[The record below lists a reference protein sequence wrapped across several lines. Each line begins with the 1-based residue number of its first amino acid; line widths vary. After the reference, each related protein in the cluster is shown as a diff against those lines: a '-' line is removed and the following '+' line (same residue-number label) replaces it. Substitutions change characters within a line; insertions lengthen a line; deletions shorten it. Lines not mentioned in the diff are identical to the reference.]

1 MEGLPK
7 LPGNDFANRL
17 RQKHHVPQSFKYV
30 NGYPIPVRPECGLG
44 GERLNEDSIQFCP
57 ESNAGGNNTV
67 LYDPILTYGRVR
79 HLPVKPYRPHFVL
92 YDQKTL
98 KFNAFFRQS
107 VPESA
112 TETFRIRYVHILY
125 FLEDDTMTVLE
136 PTIENCGYPQ
146 GRLVRRGKKL
156 KNADREEFYN
166 WKDLNIGI
174 DIEMHG
180 YVFHITDCDAYTK
193 EFLLSNGI
201 ELNEIELLPPDPAMN
216 ERSISQRQSFR
227 HHKMYPVPDDKL
239 RKYLEYQGKV
249 LHFDC
254 VLDERDREG
263 GELMTYKLFYYLE
276 DDTVSIKELKENQE
290 GRDYFPMLLRK
301 QKLPK
306 NWKENPV
313 SHPSI
318 FLEKSDAEVSEYYS
332 PKDLIVGTTI
342 FVYGRKFLLLDCD
355 GFTRCYYEKALKL
368 IQPDRV
374 RLDSTPKRA
383 PRLEVPSYLGLG
395 TPEDSIASYHS
406 LVPKS
411 PKKDVITYLVNV
423 NKFLRYGCVLD
434 TAHPED
440 KIRKFVLS
448 LSLADGTITIMESSI
463 DNSGIRGGRFLSP
476 RKVWLPGCNP
486 DEPEYYT
493 AKDFYIGAIVVV
505 FAHRFKI
512 VSADLYVY
520 RYMQAHPEI
529 FSSMAIDSVRNYL
542 LSEGHLKDD
551 LRQATEEELKKLEAV
566 TAQSDAANQD
576 EVQKRLAGF
585 EIGDPNA
592 PTSLPVASSPRGSP
606 IPHAANAQVPSTGDS
621 PGHPCP
627 HPIIP
632 DEELR
637 KAYHTNEPEE
647 LAIQAYRVP
656 EDPPF
661 APQGS
666 PTHGSKKGT
675 KTVRFQDDF

>member
-17 RQKHHVPQSFKYV
+17 RQKHHVPQSFKYI

-57 ESNAGGNNTV
+57 GDSSNDTV

-98 KFNAFFRQS
+98 NFRAFFRQA

-112 TETFRIRYVHILY
+112 TETFRIRYVNILY

-156 KNADREEFYN
+156 RNEDRGEFYT

-174 DIEMHG
+174 NVEMHG

-216 ERSISQRQSFR
+216 ERSIAQRQTFR
-227 HHKMYPVPDDKL
+227 HHKMYPEPDDKL

-263 GELMTYKLFYYLE
+263 GGEMMTYKLFYYLE

-306 NWKENPV
+306 NWKDNPV
-313 SHPSI
+313 SYPSI
-318 FLEKSDAEVSEYYS
+318 FLEKTDHEVSEYHS
-332 PKDLIVGTTI
+332 PKDLIVGTTL

-355 GFTRCYYEKALKL
+355 GFTRSYYEKALK
-368 IQPDRV
+368 IVQPDRV
-374 RLDSTPKRA
+374 TLATPEPRTPRLD
-383 PRLEVPSYLGLG
+383 VPLYLGLG
-395 TPEDSIASYHS
+395 TPEDSLASHHS

-411 PKKDVITYLVNV
+411 PKKDVVTYLVNV

-440 KIRKFVLS
+440 KIRRFVLS
-448 LSLADGTITIMESSI
+448 LSLADGTISIMESAI

-476 RKVWLPGCNP
+476 RKIWLPDCNP
-486 DEPEYYT
+486 NEPSYYT
-493 AKDFYIGAIVVV
+493 AKDLYIGATIVV
-505 FAHRFKI
+505 FAHRFRI

-520 RYMQAHPEI
+520 RYMQAHPEM
-529 FSSMAIDSVRNYL
+529 FAPNAIESVRDYL
-542 LSEGHLKDD
+542 LTEGHLRED
-551 LRQATEEELKKLEAV
+551 LRQATDTEYQKLAETAKPTDAGEAA
-566 TAQSDAANQD
+566 TD
-576 EVQKRLAGF
+576 EVKRRLTGF
-585 EIGDPNA
+585 EISEPSRPVSPLA
-592 PTSLPVASSPRGSP
+592 PERTESPRLPSP
-606 IPHAANAQVPSTGDS
+606 TMK
-621 PGHPCP
+621 HPCP

-632 DEELR
+632 DEEIR

-647 LAIQAYRVP
+647 LAIQANRPNDTPTQP
-656 EDPPF
+656 E
-661 APQGS
+661 S
-666 PTHGSKKGT
+666 PAHDAKGK
-675 KTVRFQDDF
+675 KTVRFLED

>member
-17 RQKHHVPQSFKYV
+17 RQKHHVPQSFKYI

-44 GERLNEDSIQFCP
+44 GERLHEDSIQFS
-57 ESNAGGNNTV
+57 EVSAGGNDTV
-67 LYDPILTYGRVR
+67 LYDPILTYGRVH

-98 KFNAFFRQS
+98 KFSAFFRQA
-107 VPESA
+107 VPESPH
-112 TETFRIRYVHILY
+112 ETFRIRYVNILY
-125 FLEDDTMTVLE
+125 FLEDDTLTVLE
-136 PTIENCGYPQ
+136 PAIENCGYPQ
-146 GRLVRRGKKL
+146 GRLVRRGRKL
-156 KNADREEFYN
+156 KNAERGEFYC

-174 DIEMHG
+174 DVEMHG

-306 NWKENPV
+306 NWKENPEKV
-313 SHPSI
+313 KLNLPPFSSVTSI
-318 FLEKSDAEVSEYYS
+318 DFLEK
-332 PKDLIVGTTI
+332 LTT
-342 FVYGRKFLLLDCD
+342 
-355 GFTRCYYEKALKL
+355 
-368 IQPDRV
+368 
-374 RLDSTPKRA
+374 
-383 PRLEVPSYLGLG
+383 
-395 TPEDSIASYHS
+395 
-406 LVPKS
+406 
-411 PKKDVITYLVNV
+411 
-423 NKFLRYGCVLD
+423 
-434 TAHPED
+434 
-440 KIRKFVLS
+440 
-448 LSLADGTITIMESSI
+448 LSLADGTISIMESSI

-476 RKVWLPGCNP
+476 RKIWLPGCDPNEP
-486 DEPEYYT
+486 DYYT
-493 AKDFYIGAIVVV
+493 AKDLYIGATIVV
-505 FAHRFKI
+505 FSHRFKI

-520 RYMQAHPEI
+520 RYMQAHPEM
-529 FSSMAIDSVRNYL
+529 FSSQTIESVRNYML
-542 LSEGHLKDD
+542 AEGHLKED
-551 LRQATEEELKKLEAV
+551 LQQATDEAYRKI
-566 TAQSDAANQD
+566 APEGPEGEPLD
-576 EVQKRLAGF
+576 EVQKRLSGFKVDDARAGMPPKLVCS
-585 EIGDPNA
+585 G
-592 PTSLPVASSPRGSP
+592 GSP
-606 IPHAANAQVPSTGDS
+606 MPQHEKPYVAGDQVE
-621 PGHPCP
+621 HPCP
-627 HPIIP
+627 HPTIP
-632 DEELR
+632 DEEIR

-647 LAIQAYRVP
+647 LAIQSYHVP
-656 EDPPF
+656 ENYPSSPSPPRSPLLD
-661 APQGS
+661 AQG
-666 PTHGSKKGT
+666 GGK
-675 KTVRFQDDF
+675 KTVRFQDDC

>member
-17 RQKHHVPQSFKYV
+17 RQKHHVPQSFKYI

-44 GERLNEDSIQFCP
+44 GERLHEDSIQFS
-57 ESNAGGNNTV
+57 EVSGGGNDTV

-98 KFNAFFRQS
+98 KFSAFFRQA
-107 VPESA
+107 VPESPH
-112 TETFRIRYVHILY
+112 ETFRIRYVNILY
-125 FLEDDTMTVLE
+125 FLEDDTLTVLE
-136 PTIENCGYPQ
+136 PAIENCGYPQ
-146 GRLVRRGKKL
+146 GRLVRRGRKL
-156 KNADREEFYN
+156 KNAELGEFYC

-174 DIEMHG
+174 DVEMHG

-318 FLEKSDAEVSEYYS
+318 FLEKTDHEVSEYYS
-332 PKDLIVGTTI
+332 PKDLIVGSTI

-355 GFTRCYYEKALKL
+355 GFTRCYFEKALKI

-374 RLDSTPKRA
+374 QLSASPKRS
-383 PRLEVPSYLGLG
+383 PRLKIPTYLGIG
-395 TPEDSIASYHS
+395 TPEDSLASHHS

-411 PKKDVITYLVNV
+411 PKKDVVTYLVNV

-440 KIRKFVLS
+440 QVRRFVLS
-448 LSLADGTITIMESSI
+448 LSLADGTIGIMESSI

-476 RKVWLPGCNP
+476 RKIWLPGCDPNEP
-486 DEPEYYT
+486 DYYT
-493 AKDFYIGAIVVV
+493 AKDLYIGATIVV
-505 FAHRFKI
+505 FSHRFKI

-520 RYMQAHPEI
+520 RYMQAHPEM
-529 FSSMAIDSVRNYL
+529 FSSQTIESVRNYML
-542 LSEGHLKDD
+542 AEGHLRED
-551 LRQATEEELKKLEAV
+551 LQQATDEAYRNM
-566 TAQSDAANQD
+566 APEGPEGEPMD
-576 EVQKRLAGF
+576 EVQKRLSGFKVDGGRAGTP
-585 EIGDPNA
+585 ELVCA
-592 PTSLPVASSPRGSP
+592 AGSP
-606 IPHAANAQVPSTGDS
+606 GPQYEKTHVCGGQAE
-621 PGHPCP
+621 HPCP
-627 HPIIP
+627 HPTIP
-632 DEELR
+632 DEEIR
-637 KAYHTNEPEE
+637 KAYHTNEPED
-647 LAIQAYRVP
+647 LAIQSYRVP
-656 EDPPF
+656 ENYPSSPSPPRS
-661 APQGS
+661 PMLEVQG
-666 PTHGSKKGT
+666 GGK
-675 KTVRFQDDF
+675 KTVRFQDDC

>member
-17 RQKHHVPQSFKYV
+17 RQKHHVPQSFKYI

-44 GERLNEDSIQFCP
+44 GERLHEDSIQFC
-57 ESNAGGNNTV
+57 STGNGNDTV

-79 HLPVKPYRPHFVL
+79 HLPVKPYQPHFVL
-92 YDQKTL
+92 FDQKTL
-98 KFNAFFRQS
+98 NFSAFFRQA

-112 TETFRIRYVHILY
+112 TETYRIRYVNILY

-146 GRLVRRGKKL
+146 GRLVRRGRKL
-156 KNADREEFYN
+156 KVPAERDEFYT

-174 DIEMHG
+174 NVEMHG

-227 HHKMYPVPDDKL
+227 HHKMYPATDDKL

-254 VLDERDREG
+254 VLDDRDREG

-318 FLEKSDAEVSEYYS
+318 FVEKTDHEVSEYYS
-332 PKDLIVGTTI
+332 PKDLTVGSTI

-355 GFTRCYYEKALKL
+355 GFTRSYYEKALK
-368 IQPDRV
+368 IVQPGRV
-374 RLDSTPKRA
+374 TLDAPAPRTPRLD
-383 PRLEVPSYLGLG
+383 VPQYLGLG
-395 TPEDSIASYHS
+395 TPEDSLASHHS

-411 PKKDVITYLVNV
+411 PKKDVVTYLVNV

-440 KIRKFVLS
+440 KVRRFVLS
-448 LSLADGTITIMESSI
+448 LSLADGTIQIMETTI
-463 DNSGIRGGRFLSP
+463 NNSGIRGGRFLSP
-476 RKVWLPGCNP
+476 RKVWLPGCDPN
-486 DEPEYYT
+486 EPSYYT
-493 AKDFYIGAIVVV
+493 AKDLYIGATIVV
-505 FAHRFKI
+505 FAHRFRI

-520 RYMQAHPEI
+520 RYMQAHPEMFAPI
-529 FSSMAIDSVRNYL
+529 AIDSVRSYL
-542 LSEGHLKDD
+542 LAEGHLNDD
-551 LRQATEEELKKLEAV
+551 LRNATDEEYRKLMAETSAEPPV
-566 TAQSDAANQD
+566 D
-576 EVQKRLAGF
+576 EVQQRLAGF
-585 EIGDPNA
+585 EVSKPGA
-592 PTSLPVASSPRGSP
+592 TSPVPVIASSPAP
-606 IPHAANAQVPSTGDS
+606 KPTEPVQ
-621 PGHPCP
+621 HPCP

-632 DEELR
+632 DEEIR
-637 KAYHTNEPEE
+637 KAYHTNEPED
-647 LAIQAYRVP
+647 LALQAYRDSEANP
-656 EDPPF
+656 TP
-661 APQGS
+661 AS
-666 PTHGSKKGT
+666 PTHCDAKGK
-675 KTVRFQDDF
+675 KTVRFQDSEDY

>member
-30 NGYPIPVRPECGLG
+30 NGYPIPARPECGLG

-57 ESNAGGNNTV
+57 ESNGGGNNSV

-98 KFNAFFRQS
+98 KFNAFFRQA

-146 GRLVRRGKKL
+146 GRLVRRGRKL
-156 KNADREEFYN
+156 KDADREEFYN

-174 DIEMHG
+174 DVEMHG
-180 YVFHITDCDAYTK
+180 YVFHITDCDAFTK

-201 ELNEIELLPPDPAMN
+201 ELNEIELLPPDPTMN
-216 ERSISQRQSFR
+216 ERSISQRQTFR

-254 VLDERDREG
+254 VLDERDRDG

-306 NWKENPV
+306 DWKENPV

-318 FLEKSDAEVSEYYS
+318 FLEKTDAEVSEYYS

-374 RLDSTPKRA
+374 RLDSSPKRI
-383 PRLEVPSYLGLG
+383 PRLDVPSYLGLG
-395 TPEDSIASYHS
+395 TPEDSLASYHS

-493 AKDFYIGAIVVV
+493 AKDLYIGATMVV

-529 FSSMAIDSVRNYL
+529 FSPMAIDSVRNYL
-542 LSEGHLKDD
+542 LGEGHLKDD
-551 LRQATEEELKKLEAV
+551 LRQATEEEYQKLEQ
-566 TAQSDAANQD
+566 TTTEESNDQD
-576 EVQKRLAGF
+576 EVQKRLTGF
-585 EIGDPNA
+585 EIGD
-592 PTSLPVASSPRGSP
+592 SKASSPMPSARGSP
-606 IPHAANAQVPSTGDS
+606 VPLTDGMQRSAE
-621 PGHPCP
+621 PAEHPCP

-637 KAYHTNEPEE
+637 KAYHTNEPDE
-647 LAIQAYRVP
+647 LAIQAYRIP
-656 EDPPF
+656 EDQPYS
-661 APQGS
+661 PQSS
-666 PTHGSKKGT
+666 PTHGSKKAS
-675 KTVRFQDDF
+675 KTVRFQDDC